1 MAGSHYTPMPHQQ
14 ATSHDLLSSGG
25 TSRAIYQ
32 EEDIKFDL
40 EGNVILMF
48 GVAEEA
54 LKWIRV
60 EIFLLKKVWCV
71 VNTRLK
77 FRSSVL
83 NGVVLWLGE
92 SGLSCPPES
101 VYFVLQVLILLN

>member
-32 EEDIKFDL
+32 EEGIKFDL

-54 LKWIRV
+54 LK
-60 EIFLLKKVWCV
+60 
-71 VNTRLK
+71 
-77 FRSSVL
+77 
-83 NGVVLWLGE
+83 
-92 SGLSCPPES
+92 
-101 VYFVLQVLILLN
+101 